1 MNVADVVDAALEWPI
16 APSFTRLGYD
26 VRSRTEGWRRLDE
39 YDQTDQVVVITGAT
53 SGLGLA
59 AARQLAAN
67 GATLV
72 LVGRDRAKTDR
83 VRGELADATG
93 SDRLETVTADLSEL
107 DAVEAA
113 AATIRKTHD
122 RVDVLVHNAGALDA
136 ERHDNSAG
144 IERTVA
150 AQVVGPFLLTA
161 RLLDRLGV
169 GAGEI
174 GGAGETGW
182 AHETGGAG
190 ATGAT
195 DETGERDAAGARPS
209 RVLTMSSGGMYSAA
223 LDVDHLEMDA
233 AHYKGT
239 EQYARAKRAQVTL
252 NELWAERLADRNVVC
267 HAVHPGWADTPGVE
281 RSLPRFRTIVGPLLR
296 TPEQGADTLVWLA
309 ADPGEPL
316 ATSGR
321 FWLDRRPRPLHRL
334 PATRRSDTAAER
346 ARLWDW
352 CLERSGVG
360 QLTLS

>member
-1 MNVADVVDAALEWPI
+1 MNPADVVDAALEWPI

-26 VRSRTEGWRRLDE
+26 LRSRTDGWRRLDD
-39 YDQTDQVVVITGAT
+39 YDQTGQVVVITGAT

-59 AARQLAAN
+59 AARQMAAN

-72 LVGRDRAKTDR
+72 LVGRDAAKTER
-83 VRGELADATG
+83 VRDELAATTG
-93 SDRLETVTADLSEL
+93 NEHLETVVADLSEL

-113 AATIRKTHD
+113 ADAIAAAHD

-136 ERHDNSAG
+136 ERHETTAG

-161 RLLDRLGV
+161 RLLDRLGDD
-169 GAGEI
+169 A
-174 GGAGETGW
+174 
-182 AHETGGAG
+182 
-190 ATGAT
+190 
-195 DETGERDAAGARPS
+195 RDAAAGPS

-233 AHYKGT
+233 ARYKGT

-252 NELWAERLADRNVVC
+252 NELWAEHLADRNVVC

-296 TPEQGADTLVWLA
+296 SPEQGADTLVWLA

-316 ATSGR
+316 ATTGR
-321 FWLDRRPRPLHRL
+321 FWLDRRPRPIHRL
-334 PATRRSDTAAER
+334 PATRRSDTPEER

-360 QLTLS
+360 TEVPSLRGA

>member
-1 MNVADVVDAALEWPI
+1 MNAADVVDAALEWPI

-39 YDQTDQVVVITGAT
+39 YDQTGQVVVVTGAT

-59 AARQLAAN
+59 ASRQMAAN
-67 GATLV
+67 GATVV
-72 LVGRDRAKTDR
+72 LVGRDAAKTDR
-83 VRGELADATG
+83 VRDEVADATG
-93 SDRLETVTADLSEL
+93 NDRLESVIADLSEL

-113 AATIRKTHD
+113 AAAISERHD
-122 RVDVLVHNAGALDA
+122 QVDVLIHNAGALDA

-161 RLLDRLGV
+161 RLLDRLGGGTKEAGDK
-169 GAGEI
+169 GA
-174 GGAGETGW
+174 AP
-182 AHETGGAG
+182 A
-190 ATGAT
+190 
-195 DETGERDAAGARPS
+195 
-209 RVLTMSSGGMYSAA
+209 RVLTRSTGGMDSAA
-223 LDVDHLEMDA
+223 LDVDHLQRDA

-296 TPEQGADTLVWLA
+296 SPEQGADTLVWLA
-309 ADPGEPL
+309 ADPGQPL
-316 ATSGR
+316 ATTGR
-321 FWLDRRPRPLHRL
+321 FWLDRRPRPIHRL
-334 PATRRSDTAAER
+334 PATRRSDTPEER

-352 CLERSGVG
+352 CVERSGVG
-360 QLTLS
+360 SELSPT

>member
-1 MNVADVVDAALEWPI
+1 VNPADVVDAALEWPI

-26 VRSRTEGWRRLDE
+26 IRSRTDNWRRLDD
-39 YDQTDQVVVITGAT
+39 YDQTGQVVVITGAT

-59 AARQLAAN
+59 AAHQMAVN

-72 LVGRDRAKTDR
+72 LVGRDPAKTER
-83 VRGELADATG
+83 VRDELAAATDN
-93 SDRLETVTADLSEL
+93 DRLETVIADLSEL

-113 AATIRKTHD
+113 ASAIAAAHD

-136 ERHDNSAG
+136 ERHDTSAG

-161 RLLDRLGV
+161 RLLDRLG
-169 GAGEI
+169 
-174 GGAGETGW
+174 GETGD
-182 AHETGGAG
+182 AG
-190 ATGAT
+190 A
-195 DETGERDAAGARPS
+195 EPS
-209 RVLTMSSGGMYSAA
+209 RILTMSSGGMYSAT

-233 AHYKGT
+233 SRYKGT

-252 NELWAERLADRNVVC
+252 NELWAERLADRHVVC

-296 TPEQGADTLVWLA
+296 SPEQGADTLVWLA

-316 ATSGR
+316 ATTGR
-321 FWLDRRPRPLHRL
+321 FWLDRRPRPIHRL
-334 PATRRSDTAAER
+334 PATRRSDTPEER

-360 QLTLS
+360 AEPATP

>member
-1 MNVADVVDAALEWPI
+1 MNAADVVDAALEWPI

-26 VRSRTEGWRRLDE
+26 VRSRTDGWRRLDE

-59 AARQLAAN
+59 AARQMAAN
-67 GATLV
+67 GATVV
-72 LVGRDRAKTDR
+72 LVGRDSAKTDR
-83 VRGELADATG
+83 VRDELADATG
-93 SDRLETVTADLSEL
+93 SERLETVVADLSEL

-113 AATIRKTHD
+113 AATISERHD

-136 ERHDNSAG
+136 ERHDTSAG

-150 AQVVGPFLLTA
+150 AQVIGPFLLTA
-161 RLLDRLGV
+161 RLLDRLG
-169 GAGEI
+169 GD
-174 GGAGETGW
+174 TD
-182 AHETGGAG
+182 TD
-190 ATGAT
+190 TGA
-195 DETGERDAAGARPS
+195 APS

-309 ADPGEPL
+309 ADPDEPL
-316 ATSGR
+316 ATTGR
-321 FWLDRRPRPLHRL
+321 FWLDRRPRPIHRL
-334 PATRRSDTAAER
+334 PATRRSDTPEER
-346 ARLWDW
+346 ARLWNW
-352 CLERSGVG
+352 CIERSGVAAELLG
-360 QLTLS
+360 

>member
-1 MNVADVVDAALEWPI
+1 MNAADVVDAALEWPI

-26 VRSRTEGWRRLDE
+26 VRSRTEGWGRLDE
-39 YDQTDQVVVITGAT
+39 YDQNDQVVVITGAT

-59 AARQLAAN
+59 AARQMAAN

-72 LVGRDRAKTDR
+72 LVGRDPAKTDR
-83 VRGELADATG
+83 VRDEVAEASGNERVE
-93 SDRLETVTADLSEL
+93 SVVADLSEL

-113 AATIRKTHD
+113 AAAIAGAHD
-122 RVDVLVHNAGALDA
+122 RVDVLIHNAGALDA
-136 ERHDNSAG
+136 ERTETSAG

-161 RLLDRLGV
+161 RLLDRLGGDPDDAD
-169 GAGEI
+169 GA
-174 GGAGETGW
+174 
-182 AHETGGAG
+182 H
-190 ATGAT
+190 
-195 DETGERDAAGARPS
+195 AAPS

-233 AHYKGT
+233 DHYNGT

-252 NELWAERLADRNVVC
+252 NELWAERLADRHVVC
-267 HAVHPGWADTPGVE
+267 HAVHPGWTDTPGVE

-316 ATSGR
+316 ETTGR
-321 FWLDRRPRPLHRL
+321 FWLDRRPRPIHRL
-334 PATRRSDTAAER
+334 PATRRSDTPEER
-346 ARLWDW
+346 GRLWDW
-352 CLERSGVG
+352 CLERSGVETD
-360 QLTLS
+360 LLAH

>member
-1 MNVADVVDAALEWPI
+1 MNAADVFDAALEWPI

-39 YDQTDQVVVITGAT
+39 YDQTGQVVVITGAT
-53 SGLGLA
+53 SGIGLA
-59 AARQLAAN
+59 ASRQMAAN
-67 GATLV
+67 GATVV
-72 LVGRDRAKTDR
+72 LVGRDAAKTDR
-83 VRGELADATG
+83 VREELADATG
-93 SDRLETVTADLSEL
+93 SDRLETVVADLSEL

-113 AATIRKTHD
+113 AAAISKRHD
-122 RVDVLVHNAGALDA
+122 RVDVLVHNAGALDD
-136 ERHDNSAG
+136 ERHDSSTG
-144 IERTVA
+144 IERTIA

-161 RLLDRLGV
+161 RLLDRLGGDAGDS
-169 GAGEI
+169 GAE
-174 GGAGETGW
+174 
-182 AHETGGAG
+182 
-190 ATGAT
+190 
-195 DETGERDAAGARPS
+195 PS
-209 RVLTMSSGGMYSAA
+209 RVLTMSSGGMYSAS

-296 TPEQGADTLVWLA
+296 SPEQGADTLVWLA

-321 FWLDRRPRPLHRL
+321 FWLDRRPRPIHRL
-334 PATRRSDTAAER
+334 PATRRSDTPEER

-352 CLERSGVG
+352 CVERSDAG
-360 QLTLS
+360 QLTLP